1 MANNIR
7 VGAKRSLPA
16 NSDESPDSYHTAP
29 IVKRK
34 RRRTSEELNQRARQ
48 ESRPAVP
55 WTRKHATEVFI
66 PREEVRATQVSFHA
80 IESDG
85 LADKPSKVSVNGYKN
100 LLPKRHSNPR
110 TAQTQNQ
117 PALPQSHPTKANSSY
132 TPRRYTQHD
141 DIMLDAESDSDTKR
155 LERRAKRQ
163 RRRHRRHIRHL
174 QDSKD
179 MTEQMRRI
187 GITAEWRVRPWLDG
201 VEEGEIERGRYSG
214 GEEDVSEMALD
225 EVVGSDE
232 DLVGCGSSSDGE
244 SSVDE
249 EDERRTAVY
258 VSEAEGNEESSGSS
272 EDSDWQ
278 SEGEREYY
286 LKL

>member
-1 MANNIR
+1 MAW
-7 VGAKRSLPA
+7 K
-16 NSDESPDSYHTAP
+16 
-29 IVKRK
+29 
-34 RRRTSEELNQRARQ
+34 
-48 ESRPAVP
+48 
-55 WTRKHATEVFI
+55 RKHATEVLI
-66 PREEVRATQVSFHA
+66 SREEVHATRNSFRA
-80 IESDG
+80 IESGG

-100 LLPKRHSNPR
+100 LLPKRHGNPR
-110 TAQTQNQ
+110 TAQTHNQ
-117 PALPQSHPTKANSSY
+117 PAPPQHQPAKVDTSY
-132 TPRRYTQHD
+132 TSDHASRQGDLP
-141 DIMLDAESDSDTKR
+141 LDAESDTDTKR

-187 GITAEWRVRPWLDG
+187 GIAAERRVRPWLDG

-225 EVVGSDE
+225 GVVGSDE
-232 DLVGCGSSSDGE
+232 DLVGGGSSSDGE

-249 EDERRTAVY
+249 EDKRRTAVH
-258 VSEAEGNEESSGSS
+258 VSAAEGNEESSGSS

-278 SEGEREYY
+278 SEGERDYY